1 MHMPQALVGHSNQ
14 ADDAGGPRIAFRAPL
29 SRLQM
34 GNGEGAQAQK
44 SPGPAGAFVSLEE
57 FAEDQYLVETGAPQL
72 NR

>member
-1 MHMPQALVGHSNQ
+1 
-14 ADDAGGPRIAFRAPL
+14 
-29 SRLQM
+29 M